1 MRRKVFIIFSLF
13 FLFLAFSLFFFFYFG
28 KRNVAQGENSGLEAL
43 EKVNGILAQIDLI
56 EKDVEIIENTK
67 KRVGELKDLAKEIE
81 KKKAEEITNEVQR
94 LKRII
99 QELTDLDKIIQDLL
113 SLKNVAENIGELEN
127 AKRFLSD
134 LKSEY
139 QKILDKK
146 INDKITDL
154 TNKLDQIKNLSDQTL
169 TDLENAIKDLKNFDE
184 KIKKTWGS
192 IENFSK
198 ELKNLDT
205 EIGNTVQTLN
215 QNIQQI
221 KVKLDE
227 IKNIPDEITRLNQE
241 IESINRD
248 AQDLINKIDQVISE
262 IKNNKKPTPEEIQE
276 IKRLIGEITRLLNDA
291 NSILNEINSVQQKI
305 NEINNL
311 IQNTTQQINDV
322 QNKLEKIRNF
332 YKSLGDVETLKKLLE
347 IDVPKI
353 SDLIKALGDLQAL
366 KNEIDDID
374 NFLNKDLK
382 NFLGE
387 KDLLIGLQK
396 LQLYIQLLKQT
407 VGDIEAYKAK
417 IENLSGKLKDLKET
431 TKDIADLQ
439 ALVEDPQNQ
448 QKLIS
453 AGMSQQEIQQLKDK
467 INKIAEIKAKIEE
480 IEKIVTTIEFLK
492 NKIGDVSYLI
502 TLINQIPQFNES
514 TKKIQEL
521 QTKYNEVQKLKT
533 LAEDLKE
540 ISDLLGN
547 IKDLN
552 DLIANLDKIEK
563 KLDEIERILNQYP
576 ELKSLAEGIGK
587 LKKLIG
593 DLNDLKGRLYDLCYQ
608 KLAQIAPDVLKE
620 LNKNGDVT
628 KLWQTYDSAINVG
641 EKIKNIKIDNVQ
653 DFIKSADDFKQLGND
668 IQHFGETLE
677 KIDGL
682 ENFGKVLGNF
692 GEQLSEL
699 GEKLDKIS
707 SLGDLTLKLCEEG
720 GNKCGGGLKMGKFV
734 LYRDYK
740 CGKGNEKCGKDEV
753 WQRNCV
759 LRAELTCCPPDV
771 EPCYEF
777 DPDEKGEKIAT
788 CENWEICVPEEHKL
802 RCDDN
807 SCHVD
812 GFPPPSK
819 LNQWVTGWA
828 RGVGSVFGGKFIC
841 SCYGKC
847 LKPIEP
853 DKIHF
858 YDGSEDFD
866 KYGEIPQDC
875 SKLSGW
881 RKDECEEIKNEGM
894 KLPIRIGWE
903 VSGLEGWNDEKNDS
917 RDPRSFLVK
926 LDGFERLLPE
936 RELLNKKSY
945 WTGEEIKYDKLQQ
958 AINNPDK
965 NQFQSQLRSL
975 LNQLSVSPDQKFL
988 DKAFEDNQRLS
999 QLLYSIHFR
1008 DYPYRDAGNRNLEGG
1023 SGGTLVY
1030 SPSQDKKRGPCS
1042 LVSGKTYNLKVKL
1055 CCGEDPDNC
1064 GPPGTKGK
1072 EFKTHPGP
1080 EPVGILETKVLK
1092 WDYNEFIATSTRWV
1106 DPDWNGPGFVDLKE
1120 GDYYDPQWCLTPG
1133 QDFYRLRAFYEG
1145 RVEIGKE
1152 KTQPEE
1158 NFQKCVDPNAP
1169 CYCREKKDPCLCEY
1183 LSNYDYEN
1191 SCNKVLDKVDVTPLT
1206 FSSPKIERLHWDKD
1220 KNKSD
1225 DELRWEINKE
1235 MESRNL
1241 GKLKREVSILPIA
1254 EKEENKIEEDVFYG
1268 IPLTNKIASFGW
1280 DFSEW
1285 KFLFGVKQRWQG
1297 GVTKDVKDVVS
1308 AETMEG
1314 ARKTIYGQ
1322 KWDFKISKPPL
1333 QKINLVKFLP
1343 SKEVDYSEGTL
1354 FINRIQE
1361 LSFSLVPRISSLR
1374 IKIIDNNTKKEIPLP
1389 KNLSILPP
1397 ESFVLKNFKVW
1408 PCLKKDNGKRLG
1420 EEFTLKV
1427 IPCSDEQ
1434 IGRTEKEREEHCY
1447 ESLGYET
1454 KIKVTGD
1461 PISFEGNT
1469 SSTFDFGNLIVPT
1482 TIEWDEMPG
1491 AASYYYKITGP
1502 EEKEG
1507 IVTNNF
1513 LNLDL
1518 KKEGNYEIEIRTC
1531 ADQCDQKEKIECGT
1545 STIIKFYGCNTEFD
1559 LKASATQ
1566 ILPGE
1571 TIEFSWTTSTC
1582 GTSTVYYQKKLE
1594 LEEKF
1599 ECDSYIGEA
1608 RDKCEKVNNSTSCQ
1622 EFLKSGE
1629 PPTTTTSTSATS
1641 SPPCLGIYKFS
1652 VSACLDEECFSRGVE
1667 KSVKFS
1673 VVLEKMPT
1681 GGGGGFKGGFL
1692 KRCTNILPCQ
1702 DCTFKHIPAL
1712 ISNII
1717 NCILWTLFPMAF
1729 IPLFVYT
1736 GIVFYLSFGSAEAPR
1751 KIKSAWKAYLFGALV
1766 MFLGWTLLNLI
1777 YTFLGYKKTLG
1788 DWWNPILP
1796 NF

>member
-13 FLFLAFSLFFFFYFG
+13 FLFLAFSLFFFFYLG
-28 KRNVAQGENSGLEAL
+28 KRNVARGGNSGLEAL
-43 EKVNGILAQIDLI
+43 EKVNGILAQIDII
-56 EKDVEIIENTK
+56 EKDVAKIEDTK
-67 KRVGELKDLAKEIE
+67 KKVGDLKNLAKAIE
-81 KKKAEEITNEVQR
+81 SKEANQITGEVQQ
-94 LKRII
+94 LKKLI
-99 QELTDLDKIIQDLL
+99 QELTDLDKVNQDLL
-113 SLKNVAENIGELEN
+113 SLENVAENIGELEN

-134 LKSEY
+134 LKNEY

-146 INDKITDL
+146 IDKEITDL
-154 TNKLDQIKNLSDQTL
+154 TNKLDRIKNLSDQTL

-198 ELKNLDT
+198 ELENLDT

-311 IQNTTQQINDV
+311 IQNITQQINDV

-347 IDVPKI
+347 IDVPAI

-431 TKDIADLQ
+431 TEDIADLQ
-439 ALVEDPQNQ
+439 ALVNDPQNQ
-448 QKLIS
+448 QKLIA

-502 TLINQIPQFNES
+502 TLINQIPQFEEING
-514 TKKIQEL
+514 TIQEL

-563 KLDEIERILNQYP
+563 KLDEIEGILNKYP

-593 DLNDLKGRLYDLCYQ
+593 DLNDLKQQLYDLCY
-608 KLAQIAPDVLKE
+608 KELANLAPDILEKLNGNKE
-620 LNKNGDVT
+620 LKN
-628 KLWQTYDSAINVG
+628 LWDAYDSAINVG
-641 EKIKNIKIDNVQ
+641 KDIENIKIDNLQ
-653 DFIKSADDFKQLGND
+653 DFIKSADDFKQLGQD
-668 IQHFGETLE
+668 IKDFGETLE

-682 ENFGKVLGNF
+682 EGVGKVLGNF

-740 CGKGNEKCGKDEV
+740 CDKGNEKCGKDEV

-759 LRAELTCCPPDV
+759 LRAELTCCPPKTRA
-771 EPCYEF
+771 CYEF
-777 DPDEKGEKIAT
+777 DPDENGEKIAT

-807 SCHVD
+807 GCHVD
-812 GFPPPSK
+812 GFPPTN
-819 LNQWVTGWA
+819 LLTNWVTGWA

-881 RKDECEEIKNEGM
+881 KKEECEEIKNEGM

-903 VSGLEGWNDEKNDS
+903 VSGLEGWNDKKNDS
-917 RDPRSFLVK
+917 RDPQSFLVK

-958 AINNPDK
+958 AIKNEDK
-965 NQFQSQLRSL
+965 NKLKSW
-975 LNQLSVSPDQKFL
+975 LNQLAGSPDPKFL

-1092 WDYNEFIATSTRWV
+1092 WDQQEFIATSTRWV
-1106 DPDWNGPGFVDLKE
+1106 DTDWNGPGFVDLKE

-1158 NFQKCVDPNAP
+1158 AFQKCVDPNAP

-1191 SCNKVLDKVDVTPLT
+1191 SCNKVLDKVDVAHPAFRIPQGKNL
-1206 FSSPKIERLHWDKD
+1206 SYWNLD
-1220 KNKSD
+1220 KNKLD
-1225 DELRWEINKE
+1225 DQLRWEVNKE
-1235 MESRNL
+1235 MESSSEGIIR
-1241 GKLKREVSILPIA
+1241 RETYFPTLA
-1254 EKEENKIEEDVFYG
+1254 EKEENKIEEDVFSG
-1268 IPLTNKIASFGW
+1268 ASLANKIASFGW
-1280 DFSEW
+1280 DFTD
-1285 KFLFGVKQRWQG
+1285 KIFLFGLNQKWQG
-1297 GVTKDVKDVVS
+1297 GVIKGAKNITE
-1308 AETMEG
+1308 AEIKR
-1314 ARKTIYGQ
+1314 AIFGQ
-1322 KWDFKISKPPL
+1322 KWGFKISKPPP
-1333 QKINLVKFLP
+1333 QKIDLTKVDPWKD
-1343 SKEVDYSEGTL
+1343 VDYFENTL
-1354 FINRIQE
+1354 FVNRIQE
-1361 LSFSLVPRISSLR
+1361 LTFSPINRHLSWR
-1374 IKIIDNNTKKEIPLP
+1374 IKIIDNGKEIPLP
-1389 KNLSILPP
+1389 KNTSILKKEP
-1397 ESFVLKNFKVW
+1397 VLKNFKVW

-1507 IVTNNF
+1507 IVTNSF

-1518 KKEGNYEIEIRTC
+1518 KKDGKYEIEIKTC
-1531 ADQCDQKEKIECGT
+1531 ADQCDQKDKIECGT
-1545 STIIKFYGCNTEFD
+1545 STIIKFFGCNTEFD
-1559 LKASATQ
+1559 LKASTTQ

-1629 PPTTTTSTSATS
+1629 PPTTTTSNSATS

-1652 VSACLDEECFSRGVE
+1652 VSACLDEECFLRGME

-1681 GGGGGFKGGFL
+1681 GGGGGLKGGFF

-1702 DCTFKHIPAL
+1702 DCTFKDIPAL

-1736 GIVFYLSFGSAEAPR
+1736 GIVFYLSFGSPEAPR

-1777 YTFLGYKKTLG
+1777 YTFLGYKKNFG